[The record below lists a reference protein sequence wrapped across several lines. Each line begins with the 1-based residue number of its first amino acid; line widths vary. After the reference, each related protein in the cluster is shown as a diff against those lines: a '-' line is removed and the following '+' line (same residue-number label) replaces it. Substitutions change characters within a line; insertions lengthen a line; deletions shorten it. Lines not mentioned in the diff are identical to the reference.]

1 MSRSFNN
8 NNNGGG
14 GSNNNST
21 SRSTSKKT
29 YGTLPRNGGILIA
42 VRDWSKKTPTTS
54 STSSLTPDPTNYYE
68 KLLLNSTKLKQRD
81 HQHFYENHSII
92 RKCKDSSSSL
102 LSIEPIYAVVN
113 KLNKKR
119 SKNNVSTDEPKL
131 RSTTSEYAT
140 ITLNN
145 NNNNDTEKQSQQSQ
159 TQQQPQQGEIE
170 GATIEN
176 QQNENN
182 EFSIYAKVWKG
193 PKKSS
198 ESKMYVMFFFHC
210 FLFLLKCIFYLV
222 VFFNYF

>member
-1 MSRSFNN
+1 M
-8 NNNGGG
+8 
-14 GSNNNST
+14 
-21 SRSTSKKT
+21 
-29 YGTLPRNGGILIA
+29 
-42 VRDWSKKTPTTS
+42 
-54 STSSLTPDPTNYYE
+54 
-68 KLLLNSTKLKQRD
+68 NSTKLKQRD

-119 SKNNVSTDEPKL
+119 SKNNASTDEPKL
-131 RSTTSEYAT
+131 RSPTSEYTT
-140 ITLNN
+140 IALNN
-145 NNNNDTEKQSQQSQ
+145 NNNNDNEKQ
-159 TQQQPQQGEIE
+159 QQGEIE

-198 ESKMYVMFFFHC
+198 ESKMYVLL
-210 FLFLLKCIFYLV
+210 LFL
-222 VFFNYF
+222 

>member
-1 MSRSFNN
+1 M
-8 NNNGGG
+8 GGSN
-14 GSNNNST
+14 SNNNSI
-21 SRSTSKKT
+21 SRSTSKKP

-42 VRDWSKKTPTTS
+42 VRDWSKKTPP
-54 STSSLTPDPTNYYE
+54 LTAAADPTNYYE

-92 RKCKDSSSSL
+92 RKCKDSSSSSSL
-102 LSIEPIYAVVN
+102 LSIEPVYAVVN

-119 SKNNVSTDEPKL
+119 SKNNASTDEPKL

-145 NNNNDTEKQSQQSQ
+145 NNNNDNEKH
-159 TQQQPQQGEIE
+159 QQQISQGEIE

-198 ESKMYVMFFFHC
+198 ESKMYVRSSYISLEMP
-210 FLFLLKCIFYLV
+210 FLFHFNRFSLK
-222 VFFNYF
+222 